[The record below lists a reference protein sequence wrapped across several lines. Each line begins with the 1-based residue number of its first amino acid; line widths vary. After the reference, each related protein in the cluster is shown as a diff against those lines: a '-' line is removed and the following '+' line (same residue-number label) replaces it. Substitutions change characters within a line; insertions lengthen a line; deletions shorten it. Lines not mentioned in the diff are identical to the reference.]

1 MLYTAVKQ
9 ALKAS
14 VYPVV
19 GCLKAVVPRP
29 LLPASRH
36 VGVSD
41 WYSVKNINQEGKG
54 HVCRVHFAM
63 DAKKEDGV
71 LHPFGGMVSFT
82 NL

>member
-1 MLYTAVKQ
+1 MKQ
-9 ALKAS
+9 ALKAF
-14 VYPVV
+14 VHPVV
-19 GCLKAVVPRP
+19 GRLRAVVSSP
-29 LLPASRH
+29 LLSASRH